1 MLEANIFKTVSAIAT
16 DLGVKIYAVGGYVRD
31 EMLQPGK
38 VKKDIDFVV
47 AGSGLEFARAY
58 AAKLGED
65 AGSLVEFPDFDT
77 ARFVFASVEGEQVE
91 GVKEIEFAGARREAY
106 NPNSRKPV
114 VQATTLDEDLAR
126 RDFTVNAM
134 AREVV
139 DGGLS
144 TIIID
149 PFNGLVD
156 LRNKLLRTPLDP
168 DETFSE
174 DPLRMLRAAR
184 FAAQLGFAIEHNVY
198 ESLSRNA
205 SRLTIISAERMQ
217 EELMKLLATAVP
229 SVGLYILH
237 ETKLFAEFLPEVSQ
251 LEGVEDLYGYQ
262 HKDNLSHT
270 FKVVDNIASWNPK
283 PLLRLAGLLHDI
295 AKPDTKRFVPGRG
308 WTFDMHE
315 HVGKKMVR
323 QIMRRLR
330 FSKADTE
337 YVAKLVRWH
346 LYPIAIMDDG
356 VTDSPVRRLIV
367 NLNDDLQ
374 DLLTLCRAD
383 ITTGNPQ
390 KKVRRLKNYD
400 LLDARIAEV
409 IEKDRLRAFQSPV
422 RGEEIMVECGLK
434 PGPTVGRIKKA
445 LEEAILD
452 GRVPNEYEAV
462 KVYFAQIKAE
472 YLAQVQDWERV

>member
-1 MLEANIFKTVSAIAT
+1 MTETAIFKNVSAIAAQ
-16 DLGVKIYAVGGYVRD
+16 LGVKVYAVGGYVRD
-31 EMLQPGK
+31 EILQPGK
-38 VKKDIDFVV
+38 PKKDIDFVV
-47 AGSGLEFARAY
+47 AGSGLEFARAF
-58 AAKLGED
+58 AEKLGED

-77 ARFVFASVEGEQVE
+77 ARFVFVVTEGETDV
-91 GVKEIEFAGARREAY
+91 VKEVEFAGARREAY
-106 NPNSRKPV
+106 NHDSRKPM
-114 VQATTLDEDLAR
+114 VQATTLDEDLSR

-139 DGGLS
+139 DSALDPV
-144 TIIID
+144 IID

-156 LRNKLLRTPLDP
+156 LRNKLLRTPLNP

-184 FAAQLGFAIEHNVY
+184 FAAQLGFAIEHSVY
-198 ESLSRNA
+198 EALSRNA
-205 SRLTIISAERMQ
+205 PRLKIISAERMQ
-217 EELMKLLATAVP
+217 EELMKLLATPVP
-229 SVGLYILH
+229 SIGLYILH
-237 ETKLFAEFLPEVSQ
+237 ETKLFNEFLPEVSL
-251 LEGVEDLYGYQ
+251 LEGVEDLYGFQ

-295 AKPDTKRFVPGRG
+295 AKPDTKQFQPGRG

-367 NLNDDLQ
+367 NLNDDLP

-422 RGEEIMVECGLK
+422 RGDEIMAECGLK

-452 GRVPNEYEAV
+452 GRVANEHAAV
-462 KVYFAQIKAE
+462 QAYFAQIKAE
-472 YLAQVQDWERV
+472 YMATVQDWERL